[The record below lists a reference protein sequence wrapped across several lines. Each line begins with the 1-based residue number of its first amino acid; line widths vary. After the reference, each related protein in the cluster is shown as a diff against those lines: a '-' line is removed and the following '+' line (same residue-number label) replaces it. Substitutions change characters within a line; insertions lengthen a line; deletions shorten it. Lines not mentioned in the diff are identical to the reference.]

1 MGNQGDGARYGHAR
15 EFSRSPRAHG
25 SAAMLSLTRNGLCET
40 RVVLDLAPLTIGPLV
55 LAGDRA
61 LVVLLLGAGLLV
73 AEVLARRSGEDAEW
87 AWIAVLTGLVGAR
100 LGFVVAN
107 LDVFLQRPLEIVF
120 FWQGGFV
127 AWVGLLV
134 GIAAALW
141 ALRRVRLPLTR
152 IAAPLITATGVAAGA
167 LLFLPA
173 SPTQPDFTQLDFDVV
188 SIEGDLVPVA
198 SWVGTP
204 TVVNLWATWCGPC
217 RRELPLILEELGG
230 RGDVRLVLASQGEA
244 RATVEAY
251 LNRRE
256 LPMDDVYLDSVG
268 ALQRASQ
275 AVGLPTTLFIDAQG
289 QVVQVAFGELS
300 RAALRDGVAAAQA
313 ASN

>member
-1 MGNQGDGARYGHAR
+1 VHAK
-15 EFSRSPRAHG
+15 
-25 SAAMLSLTRNGLCET
+25 
-40 RVVLDLAPLTIGPLV
+40 VV
-55 LAGDRA
+55 
-61 LVVLLLGAGLLV
+61 
-73 AEVLARRSGEDAEW
+73 
-87 AWIAVLTGLVGAR
+87 
-100 LGFVVAN
+100 
-107 LDVFLQRPLEIVF
+107 
-120 FWQGGFV
+120 
-127 AWVGLLV
+127 
-134 GIAAALW
+134 
-141 ALRRVRLPLTR
+141 
-152 IAAPLITATGVAAGA
+152 
-167 LLFLPA
+167 
-173 SPTQPDFTQLDFDVV
+173 
-188 SIEGDLVPVA
+188 
-198 SWVGTP
+198 
-204 TVVNLWATWCGPC
+204 
-217 RRELPLILEELGG
+217 RELPLILEELGG